1 MRLRTAAFTAVAI
14 ALAATTTPA
23 IAAKKPAKICN
34 LVTDAKGDGEWDNAS
49 MVKSDALDVISAD
62 IATGKTEF
70 VAVLRVAAA
79 DLKSALVTDSYANLG
94 YTWRMSG
101 VANGNIY
108 QFEARKA
115 AGNSQE
121 LRHSVAVAGAGVS
134 GYTFTVVGNSLI
146 WKFKRSATT
155 ALARPKLVWTDFNAS
170 TAVLS
175 TSADSAEVSKR
186 KYPDRAL
193 SCVVAK

>member
-1 MRLRTAAFTAVAI
+1 MRLRTAAFAAVAI

-23 IAAKKPAKICN
+23 IAAKKPVKFCN

-49 MVKSDALDVISAD
+49 MVKSDALDVVSAD
-62 IATGKTEF
+62 IATGKSEF

-79 DLKSALVTDSYANLG
+79 DLKSALVTDHYANLG

-101 VANGNIY
+101 VANGNVY

-121 LRHSVAVAGAGVS
+121 LRHSVAVAGSGVA

-175 TSADSAEVSKR
+175 TSADSADVSKK
-186 KYPDRAL
+186 KYPDRAP